1 MPPKAATKPKAA
13 PAHPKYDVM
22 VKAAIVALKE
32 RTGSSV
38 PAITKY
44 LGANYTLP
52 DNYKKTLSTQLKKL
66 VASGK
71 LVKVKAS
78 YKLSDEFKKPEP
90 KKKAAAPKKKKEEE
104 GQEEGC
110 SQEGCCPQ
118 EIRRS
123 QEGCCSQEEGCSQE
137 GCCSQEGRCP

>member
-1 MPPKAATKPKAA
+1 MPPKAAAKPKAA

-66 VASGK
+66 VAS
-71 LVKVKAS
+71 
-78 YKLSDEFKKPEP
+78 
-90 KKKAAAPKKKKEEE
+90 
-104 GQEEGC
+104 
-110 SQEGCCPQ
+110 
-118 EIRRS
+118 
-123 QEGCCSQEEGCSQE
+123 
-137 GCCSQEGRCP
+137 